1 MSINEHYRLDPNAR
15 VLLSDLGLS
24 VGNILRR
31 AGLPGDT
38 LSDGPAT
45 LTPER
50 FYALWEAVAAEAAD
64 PGLPIRIGQA
74 ISVEAFHPPL
84 FAALCSPNLGVA
96 AARIATY
103 KALIGPL
110 RLVIATTGEGL
121 EVELHWPPHHRPPEV
136 LTTTEL
142 VWWVALAR
150 LATRTRVV
158 PVAVTSAQPPSAAS
172 ALADYLG
179 VRVQQTERFT
189 VTFSARDS
197 ARPFLTANEPMWE
210 FFEPE
215 LRSRLAHLERGATVR
230 QRVQAALLELLPSG
244 RGTVDG
250 VARELTM
257 GARTL
262 QRQLKSEGTNF
273 QTVLNDTRRSIA
285 HRYLSEGNLSVAEIA
300 FLLGYDEPSS
310 FYRAFHAWTGRT
322 PLAARAEL
330 G

>member
-1 MSINEHYRLDPNAR
+1 MPTTEHYRLDPNAR

-31 AGLPGDT
+31 AGLPGNT

-50 FYALWEAVAAEAAD
+50 FFTLWEAVAAEAAD

-110 RLVIATTGEGL
+110 RLIVTTTGAGL

-158 PVAVTSAQPPSAAS
+158 PVAVTSTQPPSAAG

-179 VRVQQTERFT
+179 VRVRQTERFT

-215 LRSRLAHLERGATVR
+215 LRRRLVHLKRGSTVR

-262 QRQLKSEGTNF
+262 QRQLTSEGTTF

-285 HRYLSEGNLSVAEIA
+285 HRYLSEGHLSVAEIA

-322 PLAARAEL
+322 PLDARAEL